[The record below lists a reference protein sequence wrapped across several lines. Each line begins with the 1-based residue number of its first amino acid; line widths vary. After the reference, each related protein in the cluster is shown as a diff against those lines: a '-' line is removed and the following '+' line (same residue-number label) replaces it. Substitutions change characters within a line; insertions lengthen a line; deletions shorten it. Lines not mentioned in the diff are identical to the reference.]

1 MANRTEH
8 KDTRSLDQQLHAAK
22 EEAQWF
28 EERLN
33 ETQAELAQTKLQ
45 LSRALRREAVLARRL
60 REQR

>member
-1 MANRTEH
+1 MANRTEY
-8 KDTRSLDQQLHAAK
+8 KDARSLDQQLHAAK

>member
-1 MANRTEH
+1 MANRTEY
-8 KDTRSLDQQLHAAK
+8 KDTHSLGQKLHAAK
-22 EEAQWF
+22 EEVQWF
-28 EERLN
+28 EQRLN

>member
-1 MANRTEH
+1 MANRTEY
-8 KDTRSLDQQLHAAK
+8 KDTRSLGQQLHAAK

-45 LSRALRREAVLARRL
+45 LSRTLRREGILARRL

>member
-1 MANRTEH
+1 MANRTEY
-8 KDTRSLDQQLHAAK
+8 KDARSIDQQLHAAK